1 VTPRLHAPRRLAVLL
16 AAVVVVGAALLLL
29 WDPDVAAEMVVEN
42 GPIEWIQVVL
52 FAFAGVLAFRAARG
66 ESDDAVLH
74 VFLVVMFAVLIGG
87 ELDLDRKFL
96 GAKLGT
102 RIFVSPH
109 LSLAFRGLLA
119 VAVAGPACVLAV
131 WAFRQRARIL
141 RTAWRLPGQAWGQ
154 ILIAGGLT
162 LVVAEV
168 FERRLNRLRYPPPTY
183 IEELLELI
191 AAIAFA
197 IALLA
202 RDGAEPPPP
211 GAP

>member
-1 VTPRLHAPRRLAVLL
+1 VSPRLRAPRRLAVLL
-16 AAVVVVGAALLLL
+16 AAVVVVGATLLLV
-29 WDPDVAAEMVVEN
+29 WDPDVAAEIVVED
-42 GPIEWIQVVL
+42 GPIEWLQVAL
-52 FAFAGVLAFRAARG
+52 FGVAGVLALRAARSD
-66 ESDDAVLH
+66 SDDAVLH

-109 LSLAFRGLLA
+109 LSLASRGLLA
-119 VAVAGPACVLAV
+119 IGVAVPACGLAV
-131 WAFRQRARIL
+131 WAFRQRARIF

-183 IEELLELI
+183 VEELLELI
-191 AAIAFA
+191 AAIGFA

-202 RDGAEPPPP
+202 RDRAEPPPP
-211 GAP
+211 GEP